1 MECSRLYV
9 VSLSRHV
16 MTKSLDCVWMI
27 GSSTLSA
34 DYIHRKCVCQTL
46 KPMLW
51 SLKCLLKWEKLF
63 LWYVLGVVVFCTVTD
78 SKCEWKQWRLK
89 QSERGDVR
97 WGDGSYFFLCS
108 SLLCTLCLSLYF
120 HMNFLFFLIV
130 FCALILMLS
139 ELRLTLA
146 GRWDSLGEESLQ
158 CQAVSILLS
167 CSGLNLT
174 VVADWHT
181 FGGMIVI

>member
-16 MTKSLDCVWMI
+16 MTKSLYCVWMI
-27 GSSTLSA
+27 SSSTLST
-34 DYIHRKCVCQTL
+34 DYIHRKCVCQT
-46 KPMLW
+46 
-51 SLKCLLKWEKLF
+51 LKCLLKWEKLF
-63 LWYVLGVVVFCTVTD
+63 LWYVFGVVVFCTVRASLGDWQWIWVKAVET
-78 SKCEWKQWRLK
+78 KAGWARWCEV
-89 QSERGDVR
+89 RG
-97 WGDGSYFFLCS
+97 WQLLFTLCL
-108 SLLCTLCLSLYF
+108 SLLCALSLSLYF
-120 HMNFLFFLIV
+120 HMHFLFFLIV
-130 FCALILMLS
+130 VCSLILMLS

-181 FGGMIVI
+181 VGGMIVI